1 MKYMYH
7 VQIFTTDDDGQDNWS
22 RVTSRKTQP
31 YTMQTLEDWL
41 DTVTNYYEGAEVIS
55 ITETGDRL
63 TAIVRT
69 EDHDGDDDDDDD
81 EG

>member
-7 VQIFTTDDDGQDNWS
+7 VETFTFDNDAPRDEWS
-22 RVTSRKTQP
+22 SDRSTPQRPHAS
-31 YTMQTLEDWL
+31 QTLESWL
-41 DTVTNYYEGAEVIS
+41 EAVTNGWEGAEVIS

-69 EDHDGDDDDDDD
+69 EDHEGDDDD